1 MNYLIRYIVFS
12 LLLPVALACAHRK
25 MISSNYT
32 ATAPRLYFYA
42 DSLLIETDTT
52 ALMPLLR
59 QYYSAGRVHT
69 MQSEL
74 IYRIQH
80 SPSDSVWMDGLSMN
94 LYLDEKRNA
103 FECAVIN
110 HNEVISLVKNKK
122 TAWYLRN
129 SHRVV
134 HKIMIQRSGSK
145 RKNHIDETYFDA
157 HTGQQLLKRN
167 IYTRTECRPPT
178 LKNS

>member
-1 MNYLIRYIVFS
+1 MKLLIRYTVFS
-12 LLLPVALACAHRK
+12 LLFSGALACTHRK
-25 MISSNYT
+25 LISSDYT
-32 ATAPRLYFYA
+32 AAAPRLYFYA

-59 QYYSAGRVHT
+59 QYYSAGRVQS
-69 MQSEL
+69 MQAEL

-94 LYLDEKRNA
+94 LYLNEKRNA

-110 HNEVISLVKNKK
+110 HSEVISLIKNKK
-122 TAWYLRN
+122 AALYHRN
-129 SHRVV
+129 NHRVV
-134 HKIMIQRSGSK
+134 PKLLIQRSGSK
-145 RKNHIDETYFDA
+145 RKNYIDETYFDA
-157 HTGQQLLKRN
+157 CTGQQLLKRN
-167 IYTRTECRPPT
+167 IYTRTECRPPS